1 MKKVIVIAIISIFFF
16 GTNIA
21 FAGGLPN
28 LGGLASCLSKG
39 SSTDLCNLTSSR
51 QQAIASYLA
60 ATKELSI
67 SLEKAAEA
75 FGVKEEVLKKLAAVD
90 ALKEGN
96 LSDSNIE
103 KARKSSQEA
112 NEIIKQKMQ
121 STKAPSIEDKKLM
134 AESMIHLAVA
144 AQKEMLLVK
153 EVQNLSNQAQAAIKS
168 ASPMEIFKI
177 KDIALTAFVL
187 VKNVPMDL
195 GLTQN
200 ILGSYIQYAKANN
213 ISVPSNATGLLK
225 GD

>member
-1 MKKVIVIAIISIFFF
+1 MKKIIVFTVISIFFF
-16 GTNIA
+16 GINTA

-39 SSTDLCNLTSSR
+39 SSADLCSLTSSR
-51 QQAIASYLA
+51 QQAVASYLA

-134 AESMIHLAVA
+134 AESMIHLTNATG
-144 AQKEMLLVK
+144 KEMLLVK
-153 EVQNLSNQAQAAIKS
+153 EVMNLSNQAQAAIKS

-195 GLTQN
+195 GLTRD

>member
-1 MKKVIVIAIISIFFF
+1 
-16 GTNIA
+16 
-21 FAGGLPN
+21 
-28 LGGLASCLSKG
+28 
-39 SSTDLCNLTSSR
+39 
-51 QQAIASYLA
+51 
-60 ATKELSI
+60 
-67 SLEKAAEA
+67 
-75 FGVKEEVLKKLAAVD
+75 
-90 ALKEGN
+90 
-96 LSDSNIE
+96 
-103 KARKSSQEA
+103 
-112 NEIIKQKMQ
+112 
-121 STKAPSIEDKKLM
+121 M